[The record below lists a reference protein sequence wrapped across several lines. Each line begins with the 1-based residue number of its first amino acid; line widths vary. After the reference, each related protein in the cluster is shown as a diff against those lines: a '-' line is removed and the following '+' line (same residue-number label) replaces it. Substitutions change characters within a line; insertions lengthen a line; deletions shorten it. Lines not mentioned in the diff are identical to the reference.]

1 MRLLKDLIEIRKNIN
16 KESNYEIDE
25 RRIRGTET
33 QYQNMNVEEL
43 LNLLKDTKSLH
54 DEADI
59 LHFLYETK

>member
-1 MRLLKDLIEIRKNIN
+1 M
-16 KESNYEIDE
+16 YEVDE
-25 RRIRGTET
+25 RRVRGTET

>member
-1 MRLLKDLIEIRKNIN
+1 LIEIRKNIN
-16 KESNYEIDE
+16 NKESMYEVDE
-25 RRIRGTET
+25 RRVRGTET

>member
-1 MRLLKDLIEIRKNIN
+1 LIEIRKNMNN
-16 KESNYEIDE
+16 KESMYEVDD
-25 RRIRGTET
+25 RRVRGTET